1 MRETCLRAGKPKFAN
16 TGNNQSGQLLLLLHK
31 MVEEEK
37 GTTDTGEVGDGSMQ
51 RTPAAAL
58 TWVLVPPLRRTR

>member
-1 MRETCLRAGKPKFAN
+1 MREICLRAGKPKFAN
-16 TGNNQSGQLLLLLHK
+16 TGNNPSGQLLLLHK
-31 MVEEEK
+31 MVEEEE
-37 GTTDTGEVGDGSMQ
+37 GTMDTGEVGDGTMQ

>member
-1 MRETCLRAGKPKFAN
+1 MRETCLRAGKPKFTN
-16 TGNNQSGQLLLLLHK
+16 TGNNPSGPLLLLHE
-31 MVEEEK
+31 MVEEEE
-37 GTTDTGEVGDGSMQ
+37 GTTDTGEVGDGTMQ

>member
-16 TGNNQSGQLLLLLHK
+16 TGNNQSGQLLLLHK

-37 GTTDTGEVGDGSMQ
+37 GTTDTGEVGDGTMQ

-58 TWVLVPPLRRTR
+58 TRVLVPPLRRMR